1 MKNSKNSFL
10 RCYTLLIQFLLFSC
24 LSSPATRQSLEQA
37 YKDGDASYLARA
49 AAGKVRTDNDKT
61 REYASSLYR
70 KLRKEE
76 IRKEIMDRKVRK
88 DAAGLERM
96 LEKSNDPFFE
106 DDLRAL
112 ALGIVKELRKA
123 ERLAEVEDANSR
135 EDIETLRRISK
146 DTTDPYRTPD
156 VRAKAASYEKA
167 LEAKLAARER
177 ERRLTAASA
186 RLDKAF
192 DQADTVYLESASL
205 GKDPGDP
212 AFLDEP
218 VLRKKASVLLAVSR
232 DLDSSIRRL
241 RSAPLDPRVRS
252 VHPMITSFI
261 STSPERYIAPLV
273 ESLLKNVYDP
283 FEKVKLL
290 HDWIADN
297 IRYDFEGYLSRNLGD
312 NSWAGVLKN
321 KKSVCA
327 GYANL
332 FDAMCGIAGIPCEVV
347 SGFAKGYGYDPLGS
361 VRPSSNHAWNAVT
374 IQGRKYL
381 VDATWDS
388 GYINA
393 FNQNVKSYST
403 DYLFADPARIIYSHF
418 PDDPRYQLLAT
429 PKTFEDFR
437 TLPGLRGA
445 YFDLGITVV
454 SPELRGVMDASA
466 PFELELD
473 CPESVVLS
481 ASLRDMKDQRID
493 NACMVVREGRR
504 ARIRVAFPDSGP
516 FTFIVFGGPW
526 KERSLDLE
534 GLLEIVLVNR
544 GPAIEPPAYPTFSQ
558 DYFQNH
564 CELLE
569 PITGTLKQGEEYTFR
584 LRAPGSSRVVF
595 ILDGK
600 FIPLERNS
608 AGEHAATLRV
618 PVSKE
623 LSIFIQDP
631 SRGYSGIVRYG
642 VK

>member
-1 MKNSKNSFL
+1 MRTFVNGSF
-10 RCYTLLIQFLLFSC
+10 RCCPLLLAFLLFSC
-24 LSSPATRQSLEQA
+24 LSAPATRQSLDQA
-37 YKDGDASYLARA
+37 YKDSDASYLARA
-49 AAGKVRTDNDKT
+49 ASGKMRTEDEKT
-61 REYASSLYR
+61 KEYASTLYR

-76 IRKEIMDRKVRK
+76 IRKEILDRKARK

-96 LEKSNDPFFE
+96 LEYSDDPFFE

-112 ALGIVKELRKA
+112 ASASVKELRRA
-123 ERLAEVEDANSR
+123 ERLSEVEEAISR
-135 EDIETLRRISK
+135 EDLETLRRISS
-146 DTTDPYRTPD
+146 DTTDTFKTPD
-156 VRAKAASYEKA
+156 IRAKAASYAKA
-167 LEAKLAARER
+167 LEAKIAARER
-177 ERRLTAASA
+177 ERKLAAA
-186 RLDKAF
+186 ADRIDEAF
-192 DQADTVYLESASL
+192 EKADTTYLESASL
-205 GKDPGDP
+205 EKDPGDP
-212 AFLDEP
+212 SFLDDP
-218 VLRKKASVLLAVSR
+218 GLRKKASVLLAVSR
-232 DLDSSIRRL
+232 DPDASIRRL

-252 VHPMITSFI
+252 VHPMIMSFI
-261 STSPERYIAPLV
+261 STTPERYITPLV
-273 ESLLKNVYDP
+273 QSLLKNVYDP
-283 FEKVKLL
+283 FEQVKLL
-290 HDWIADN
+290 HDWVADN
-297 IRYDFEGYLSRNLGD
+297 IRYNFEGYLSGNRGD
-312 NSWAGVLKN
+312 NSWTGVLKS
-321 KKSVCA
+321 KKAVCA

-393 FNQNVKSYST
+393 FNQNVKYYST

-466 PFELELD
+466 PFELDLG

-493 NACMVVREGRR
+493 NACMVIREGRR
-504 ARIRVAFPDSGP
+504 AHIRVAFPGSGP
-516 FTFIVFGGPW
+516 YTLIVFGGPW

-534 GLLEIVLVNR
+534 GLLEIVLVNK
-544 GPAIEPPAYPTFSQ
+544 GPAIEPPAYPTFFL
-558 DYFQNH
+558 DYFQNR

-569 PITGTLKQGEEYTFR
+569 PIIGALKQGEEYTFR
-584 LRAPGSSRVVF
+584 LRAPGSNRFVF

-600 FIPLERNS
+600 LIPLERNS
-608 AGEHAATLRV
+608 AGEHAITLRV

-631 SRGYSGIVRYG
+631 NRGYSGIVRYA